1 MFLTTPK
8 IDRAAEIRRLV
19 DVRELAARRGFTPNR
34 RGEICCP
41 FHNEKTP
48 SLHLWEDHWYCF
60 GCKRGGSAIDFVME
74 LDHLSF
80 QAACQKLDAMFSLG
94 LYEDLSPLVS
104 RALHIRSDKAQA
116 KRQEHTRT
124 VEELENQYWKEFDVW
139 RALELTIQARA
150 PSAPD
155 EISPE
160 YAEALKKI
168 PQAAQAFRKAE
179 WRLFDALGITPSPEY
194 YVRYPLRGDPA
205 DCMDLQSVAT
215 A

>member
-1 MFLTTPK
+1 MTTPNF
-8 IDRAAEIRRLV
+8 DRAAEIRRLV
-19 DVRELAARRGFTPNR
+19 DVRELAARCGFQPNR

-168 PQAAQAFRKAE
+168 PQAAQAFREAE